1 MGWGIRIPEL
11 GIDTGEFVGGDAGK
25 TLTNVSR
32 EANTPIGRT
41 AIGALIGGP
50 MGAAAGLLTTPGI
63 FDYKGAMDPGA
74 GDGFNQ
80 LKSRWDRISNGFQT
94 EQVPQAGMAGDQQS
108 AQGVQTSL
116 NTLGQYGGQS
126 VGAAD
131 RLKRTSKWGMAQN
144 SVDAATD
151 GRLSGL
157 QTKMQGITGLDL
169 PMQQGQEMAKA
180 QADAIRA
187 KNGGSAWG
195 MIGTIGGGALGGYFG
210 GPVGAGIGAGIGG
223 GIGQNLGSRQY

>member
-1 MGWGIRIPEL
+1 MGWGIKIPEL
-11 GIDTGEFVGGDAGK
+11 GINTGEFVGGDVGK

-41 AIGALIGGP
+41 MIGG
-50 MGAAAGLLTTPGI
+50 MTGLLTTPGI

-80 LKSRWDRISNGFQT
+80 LKSRWDKIANGFES
-94 EQVPQAGMAGDQQS
+94 EQVPQAVMAGENQS
-108 AQGVQTSL
+108 AQAVQSSL
-116 NTLGQYGGQS
+116 NTLGQFGGQS

-131 RLKRTSKWGMAQN
+131 RLKRASKWGVAQN
-144 SVDAATD
+144 SADAATD

-157 QTKMQGITGLDL
+157 QTKMQGITGLEL

-195 MIGTIGGGALGGYFG
+195 MVGTIAGGALGGAFG
-210 GPVGAGIGAGIGG
+210 GPAGAGIGAGIGG
-223 GIGQNLGSRQY
+223 GLGQNLGSRY